1 MSGGISPLPLTPSW
15 LVQGPLS
22 LCLYHA
28 GGRSDL
34 PPVVAHQLLKY
45 SDILNVEVLGIPQLG
60 YAPRKV
66 QP

>member
-1 MSGGISPLPLTPSW
+1 MSGGISPLPLTPGI
-15 LVQGPLS
+15 LLGPLL

-28 GGRSDL
+28 GRRSDF

-60 YAPRKV
+60 FAPRKV